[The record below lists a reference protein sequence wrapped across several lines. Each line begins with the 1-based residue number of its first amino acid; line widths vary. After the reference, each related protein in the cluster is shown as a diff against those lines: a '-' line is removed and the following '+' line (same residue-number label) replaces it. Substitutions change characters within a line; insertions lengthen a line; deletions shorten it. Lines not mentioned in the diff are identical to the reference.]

1 VLVLA
6 AALVAFAAHADIYRW
21 IDRETG
27 SVKFSNLPPPWYG
40 DPEKEKNAPA
50 VEVLRYREPGTPP
63 KPTPESEGAAAMARA
78 VAALEVRWVELNRFF
93 ASLPATTDF
102 SRAGEGLR
110 QHIESYQAIAA
121 ELDRLDP
128 AGAARRRAQDATI
141 PQTIRRGLEAQFGSK
156 PPLQ

>member
-1 VLVLA
+1 MLIAGLG
-6 AALVAFAAHADIYRW
+6 AFAAHADIYRW

-27 SVKFSNLPPPWYG
+27 SVKFSNMPPPWYG

-63 KPTPESEGAAAMARA
+63 KPTPESEGAAAIARA
-78 VAALEVRWVELNRFF
+78 VAALEVRWVELNKFF
-93 ASLPATTDF
+93 ASLPTTTDF

-110 QHIESYQAIAA
+110 QHVETYQAVSA

-128 AGAARRRAQDATI
+128 RGAARRRPQDASI
-141 PQTIRRGLEAQFGSK
+141 PETIRRGLEAQFSSR
-156 PPLQ
+156 PPVQ